1 MTLASNR
8 TTAIDRTERGL
19 VIAGTRITLYDVM
32 DYLKADYP
40 AKFIRDAFELTE
52 GQVEAAIAYITD
64 NKAEFEVEYQS
75 ILQGAEETREYW
87 EDLNRDRMA
96 QIAVA
101 PPGPGY
107 EAARIKLLERKALR
121 AARAE

>member
-40 AKFIRDAFELTE
+40 AKFIRDAFELTD

-64 NKAEFEVEYQS
+64 NKAEFELEYQS

-96 QIAVA
+96 KIAVA
-101 PPGPGY
+101 SPNPGY
-107 EAARIKLLERKALR
+107 EAARVKLLERKALR

>member
-1 MTLASNR
+1 MTLAPNR

-40 AKFIRDAFELTE
+40 ARFIRDAFDLTD
-52 GQVEAAIAYITD
+52 GQIEAAIAYITD
-64 NKAEFEVEYQS
+64 NQAEFEFEYES
-75 ILQGAEETREYW
+75 ILQGAEETRQYW
-87 EDLNRDRMA
+87 EELNRDRLA
-96 QIAVA
+96 QVA
-101 PPGPGY
+101 ATPGPGY
-107 EAARIKLLERKALR
+107 EAARIKLLERKAKR

>member
-8 TTAIDRTERGL
+8 TTAIARTERGL

-40 AKFIRDAFELTE
+40 AEFIRNAFELTD
-52 GQVEAAIAYITD
+52 GQIEAAIAYITD

-75 ILQGAEETREYW
+75 ILLGAEETREYW

-96 QIAVA
+96 QIVA
-101 PPGPGY
+101 ALPGPGY
-107 EAARIKLLERKALR
+107 EAARIKLLERKVQR
-121 AARAE
+121 VARAE